1 MIFKE
6 KSLMKIILLLFF
18 SGVSLFGFSQGVGI
32 GTSTPNQS
40 ALLDLDVSSLASNAK
55 KGALIPRVALQNKT
69 DVLTVASPAVGLLV
83 FNTTTSTTD
92 SDIIANTFYFWNGTR
107 WTDIATSE
115 TVKSKLFTQ
124 LFIVGNTGNQNLDK
138 VAFNNDTPIVVNFSS
153 TATGAM
159 NVDVGGRV
167 SLSNNNFKILS
178 SGYYEIAGYVGYNPW
193 VTTTCTTQTTESSC
207 VASLDFIVQRSTDNG
222 STWVQIA
229 KSSAI
234 WGVGTGDRNRSV
246 IVAPFTFQFALNDLV
261 RAVVVKG
268 STAKHGTIST
278 TSSLNIE
285 AGTGLQYS
293 RLLRFQKLD

>member
-1 MIFKE
+1 
-6 KSLMKIILLLFF
+6 MKIILLLFF

-69 DVLTVASPAVGLLV
+69 DVLTVANPAVGLLV

-138 VAFNNDTPIVVNFSS
+138 NTFNNSTPIVVNFSS

-193 VTTTCTTQTTESSC
+193 VATTCTTQSTESSC

-268 STAKHGTIST
+268 STANHGTIST